1 MKKSDLDF
9 LTTTLIFQRELKE
22 GSDRTCLLMAAS
34 FLESELERVLKIKLV
49 GDPVFKYDLF
59 DYKGPLGDL
68 TSKARM
74 SYGLGII
81 SEKMMANLILIDGL
95 KNEFMR
101 DYKVTTFEDPLVTQQ
116 IYNLTAGLYLKYEAP
131 PRRYFCNAAFTT
143 LTFILIGLRVK
154 KFKEKKH
161 PEYTETER
169 LERLKHF
176 EEIADELLIMN
187 KKK

>member
-1 MKKSDLDF
+1 MKKSDLEF
-9 LTTTLIFQRELKE
+9 ITTTLIFQNELKE
-22 GSDRTCLLMAAS
+22 GSDRVCLLMAAS
-34 FLESELERVLKIKLV
+34 FLESELERDLKIKLV

-101 DYKVTTFEDPLVTQQ
+101 DYKATTFEDPLVTQQ

-131 PRRYFCNAAFTT
+131 PRRYFCNAALTT
-143 LTFILIGLRVK
+143 LSFIFAGLSVK
-154 KFKEKKH
+154 KFKEKIH
-161 PEYTETER
+161 PKFSESER
-169 LERLKHF
+169 NEKVKYI
-176 EEIADELLIMN
+176 EAIADQVIFANN
-187 KKK
+187 KN

>member
-1 MKKSDLDF
+1 MKKSDLEF
-9 LTTTLIFQRELKE
+9 ITTTLIFQNELKE
-22 GSDRTCLLMAAS
+22 GSDRVCLLMAAS

-74 SYGLGII
+74 GYGLGII

-101 DYKVTTFEDPLVTQQ
+101 DYKVTTFEDPLVTEQ
-116 IYNLTAGLYLKYEAP
+116 IYNLTSGLYLKYEAP

-143 LTFILIGLRVK
+143 LTFILIGLSVK
-154 KFKEKKH
+154 KFKEKIH

-169 LERLKHF
+169 LERLKYY
-176 EEIADELLIMN
+176 EEIADQLIYLSN
-187 KKK
+187 KN